1 MGDAAKQRLTVT
13 EIRTRYITPAI
24 SLAGWPLDQTREEVF
39 YFSAGRIQVMGQHG
53 VRRKPKKVD
62 YAAHRRPYG
71 DPSQR
76 LTSGSA
82 VVA

>member
-53 VRRKPKKVD
+53 VRRKPKKSTTPPTAD
-62 YAAHRRPYG
+62 RTAIQAR
-71 DPSQR
+71 D
-76 LTSGSA
+76 
-82 VVA
+82 